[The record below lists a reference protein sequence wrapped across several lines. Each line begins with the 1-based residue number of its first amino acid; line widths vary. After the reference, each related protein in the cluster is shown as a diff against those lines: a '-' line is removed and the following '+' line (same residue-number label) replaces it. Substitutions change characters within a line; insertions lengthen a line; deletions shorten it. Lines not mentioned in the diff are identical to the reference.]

1 MPMSYI
7 QDLRRSVGNVP
18 LIIVGATVLIFNDRD
33 ELLMLLRTD
42 NGCWGVPGGVMEPG
56 ELLENTARRETQEE
70 TGLIIDHLYLV
81 DVFSGPELYY
91 RYPNGDQVFNV
102 SVVYI
107 APEAAGEIELNSDE
121 HSQWKYCSLDC
132 LPENISPPIKPIL
145 AKFIDSQKPLR
156 RVIQHG

>member
-1 MPMSYI
+1 MSYI
-7 QDLRRSVGNVP
+7 QDLRRSVGNAP
-18 LIIVGATVLIFNDRD
+18 LIMVGATVLIFNDRD

-70 TGLIIDHLYLV
+70 TGLLIDQVYLF
-81 DVFSGPELYY
+81 DVFSGMELYY

-107 APEAAGEIELNSDE
+107 APEAAGAIELNPDE
-121 HSQWKYCSLDC
+121 HSQWKYYPLDH

-145 AKFIDSQKPLR
+145 ANFIQVPKPLR
-156 RVIQHG
+156 RVIQNE